1 MDDETVDQT
10 EKDSQGGNKGVH
22 DVEEGKPYPSD
33 KINNSAHN
41 SNSVI
46 KTEHKRQLPVSS
58 ESDML
63 STDVNAHS
71 PPSDKTRR
79 SPRGARYAVLL
90 KYAHRISHYL
100 VHVFMTPVVLFP

>member
-22 DVEEGKPYPSD
+22 DVEEGKPFPSD
-33 KINNSAHN
+33 KINNSGHN

-71 PPSDKTRR
+71 PPSDKTR
-79 SPRGARYAVLL
+79 GARYAVLL

>member
-1 MDDETVDQT
+1 MDQT
-10 EKDSQGGNKGVH
+10 EKDCQGGNKGVD

-33 KINNSAHN
+33 KINNSGNN

-71 PPSDKTRR
+71 PPSYKTRG
-79 SPRGARYAVLL
+79 SPRGARYALLL
-90 KYAHRISHYL
+90 KLIY
-100 VHVFMTPVVLFP
+100 T

>member
-1 MDDETVDQT
+1 MDQT

-22 DVEEGKPYPSD
+22 DVEEGKPYSSD
-33 KINNSAHN
+33 KVNNSGHN

-63 STDVNAHS
+63 STDVNAPS
-71 PPSDKTRR
+71 PPSYKTRS

-100 VHVFMTPVVLFP
+100 VHIFMTVFP